1 MRAKRVTLGLA
12 LCMLLDFSTP
22 FIGGAFTFSVDEC
35 AEGLRV
41 AWQVARPAR
50 PAATVPAPDLTLP
63 GPRPQPRRISPPA
76 PSGGWLG
83 GVSRASTSRS
93 EASPALGEDH

>member
-22 FIGGAFTFSVDEC
+22 FIGGAFTFSVDES
-35 AEGLRV
+35 AEGIRV
-41 AWQVARPAR
+41 TWQVARPAR
-50 PAATVPAPDLTLP
+50 PATTVPAPDLALP
-63 GPRPQPRRISPPA
+63 DPRPQPRRIAPPA

-93 EASPALGEDH
+93 EAPPALGEDH